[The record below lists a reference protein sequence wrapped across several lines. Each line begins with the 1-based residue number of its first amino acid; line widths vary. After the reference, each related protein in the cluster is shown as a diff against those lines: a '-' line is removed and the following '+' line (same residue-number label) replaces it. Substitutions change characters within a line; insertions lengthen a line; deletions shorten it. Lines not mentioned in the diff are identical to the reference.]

1 MCNEYVDDTSLTAV
15 CVQVKRLLGA
25 GATSKVPGLPD
36 LPGPGGGRHGA
47 AAARVLAVQMNN
59 VHWHCSVN
67 VSSCINYELNEN
79 KPKPLL
85 STHVLLY

>member
-1 MCNEYVDDTSLTAV
+1 MF
-15 CVQVKRLLGA
+15 QVKRLLCA

-47 AAARVLAVQMNN
+47 AAPRVLAVQMNN
-59 VHWHCSVN
+59 VRCSVN